1 MISRPITPRP
11 ATSFPTCRLSQAH
24 PRQRDSRSATAMGGY
39 EVQFLGFALR
49 FGVVRETSAGV
60 DLAARFTLHYEDVVS
75 GRLFSLSP

>member
-1 MISRPITPRP
+1 
-11 ATSFPTCRLSQAH
+11 
-24 PRQRDSRSATAMGGY
+24 MGGY

-49 FGVVRETSAGV
+49 FGVVRETAAGV